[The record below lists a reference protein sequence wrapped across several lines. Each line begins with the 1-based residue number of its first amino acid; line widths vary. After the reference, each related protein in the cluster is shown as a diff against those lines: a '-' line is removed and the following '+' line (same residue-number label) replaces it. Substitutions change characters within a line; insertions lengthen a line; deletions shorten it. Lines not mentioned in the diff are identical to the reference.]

1 MNSPYFSVIV
11 PVYNRED
18 LVERAIESV
27 LKQSFKDYEL
37 ILINDGSTDNTLD
50 VLNSYKSDNVHIL
63 TQENLGVSRAR
74 NNAAKRANGKYL
86 SFLDSDDEWLE
97 HKLQKQYFYLE
108 NNPKTK
114 ILHGEELWIR
124 NGKRVNPKKIHQKG
138 GGDQFIPSL
147 SLCLISPSTVV
158 LEKESFFDLGMF
170 REDFEVCED
179 YDLWLK
185 YTSLYD
191 VGFVSDPIIYKYG
204 GHEDQLS
211 QKYHSMDLYRVKSLL
226 WILKNRELSDKRI
239 RVLMEVLS
247 KKVFV
252 LIKGYEK
259 HNRLDELQ
267 ELKALT
273 SHVIS
278 FSS

>member
-1 MNSPYFSVIV
+1 MNSPYFSVII
-11 PVYNRED
+11 PVYNRASI
-18 LVERAIESV
+18 VPRAIQSV
-27 LKQSFKDYEL
+27 ISQSFKDYEL
-37 ILINDGSTDNTLD
+37 FLIDDGSIDKTLTI
-50 VLNSYKSDNVHIL
+50 LNSYKSDNVHIIS
-63 TQENLGVSRAR
+63 QENSGVSIAR
-74 NNAAKRANGKYL
+74 NNAAKKANGKYL
-86 SFLDSDDEWLE
+86 AFLDSDDEWLE
-97 HKLQKQYFYLE
+97 NKLQKQYEYLE
-108 NNPKTK
+108 SNPQTK
-114 ILHGEELWIR
+114 ILHGEEIWIR
-124 NGKRVNPKKIHQKG
+124 NGKRVNPKKVHQKG

-158 LEKESFFDLGMF
+158 LEKDTFFEMGMF

-185 YTSLYD
+185 YTSLFD
-191 VGFVSDPIIYKYG
+191 VGFITDPIIYKYG

-226 WILKNRELSDKRI
+226 WILENRNLSDKRI
-239 RVLMEVLS
+239 KALMEVLN
-247 KKVFV
+247 KKVSV

-259 HNRLDELQ
+259 HNRLVELQ
-267 ELKALT
+267 ELLALT